1 MFLFSPFHNTRRILF
16 PLFFQWILI
25 SLCRSNNKGKC
36 NCVSF
41 SLLLVVHTTI
51 YFTMGA
57 SWLKKNGRSTCSYHF
72 VILMQR
78 FSLST
83 QVDAIRECR
92 VIWRKKFQSLKWA
105 QSAVLVPVLYY
116 YYYYYYH
123 HQKCGAQ
130 FSFPVLFCRFIPQSL
145 MLTLPSYDPS
155 RYKWKSLGLLV
166 CTQNFLSGFFT

>member
-1 MFLFSPFHNTRRILF
+1 MCSTLSMNTKEKCSLQKTLQSMYYTQYYVYVHSSISRCYKSQFTYLMFLFSPFHNTRRILF

-57 SWLKKNGRSTCSYHF
+57 SYLKKNGRSTCSYHLII
-72 VILMQR
+72 VIQR

-92 VIWRKKFQSLKWA
+92 LI
-105 QSAVLVPVLYY
+105 
-116 YYYYYYH
+116 
-123 HQKCGAQ
+123 
-130 FSFPVLFCRFIPQSL
+130 
-145 MLTLPSYDPS
+145 
-155 RYKWKSLGLLV
+155 
-166 CTQNFLSGFFT
+166 

>member
-1 MFLFSPFHNTRRILF
+1 MCFFFFTSCSTYYNIFHNGGILSEKKWQIYLFLSSYNCNTEIFTFNASRRYTRMSSDLTKK
-16 PLFFQWILI
+16 I
-25 SLCRSNNKGKC
+25 SKSKM
-36 NCVSF
+36 SPE
-41 SLLLVVHTTI
+41 
-51 YFTMGA
+51 
-57 SWLKKNGRSTCSYHF
+57 W
-72 VILMQR
+72 
-78 FSLST
+78 
-83 QVDAIRECR
+83 
-92 VIWRKKFQSLKWA
+92 
-105 QSAVLVPVLYY
+105 AVLVPVLYY